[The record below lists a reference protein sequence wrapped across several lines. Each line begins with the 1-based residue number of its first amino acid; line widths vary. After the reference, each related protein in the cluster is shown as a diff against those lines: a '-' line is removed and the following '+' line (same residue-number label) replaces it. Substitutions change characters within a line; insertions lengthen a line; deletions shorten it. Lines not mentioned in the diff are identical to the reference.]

1 MCSPDRNVDGP
12 EDKERRPC
20 ASENRDRPKQ
30 GSEKASNRTKTTS
43 LYRVVCFNNPVVALE
58 KIKTLKPSL
67 IILDIMMPEMD
78 GFQVLRKI
86 RETLQTPVIM
96 LTARGDVSDK
106 IVGLELG
113 ADDYLSKPFEP
124 RELLARIQSVFRR
137 SHSPGQLIETLTF
150 EGLVINK
157 LKQEVLLNKK
167 QIVLSTTEYE
177 ALLLFAE
184 NPARTLDR
192 DFLVE
197 NLRGIRWQSYDRS
210 IDVLVSR
217 LRIKLGDTPI
227 KTNYIKTI
235 HGVGYM
241 FIGVVKNKK

>member
-1 MCSPDRNVDGP
+1 MSKIMVIDDDV
-12 EDKERRPC
+12 KL
-20 ASENRDRPKQ
+20 
-30 GSEKASNRTKTTS
+30 SNLIKDF
-43 LYRVVCFNNPVVALE
+43 LEPYKYHIVCFNNPIVALE
-58 KIKTLKPSL
+58 KIKPAKPDL

-78 GFQVLRKI
+78 GFQVLKKI
-86 RETLQTPVIM
+86 RESLQTPVIM
-96 LTARGDVSDK
+96 LTARGEVSDR

-113 ADDYLSKPFEP
+113 ADDYLPKPFEP

-137 SHSPGQLIETLTF
+137 TQSPGQLVETLLF
-150 EGLVINK
+150 DNLSINK
-157 LKQEVLLNKK
+157 LKQEVILNGSS
-167 QIVLSTTEYE
+167 IVLSTTEYE

-184 NPARTLDR
+184 NPGRELDR

-217 LRIKLGDTPI
+217 LRLKLGDTPA
-227 KTNYIKTI
+227 KTNYIKTV

-241 FIGVVKNKK
+241 FIGEPKNKK

>member
-1 MCSPDRNVDGP
+1 MSKIMVIDDDVKLSNLIKDFLGP
-12 EDKERRPC
+12 YK
-20 ASENRDRPKQ
+20 
-30 GSEKASNRTKTTS
+30 
-43 LYRVVCFNNPVVALE
+43 YHVVCFNNPVVALE
-58 KIKTLKPSL
+58 KIKPTKPDL

-86 RETLQTPVIM
+86 RERLQVPIIM
-96 LTARGDVSDK
+96 LTARGEVSDR

-137 SHSPGQLIETLTF
+137 TQSPGQLVEKLLF
-150 EGLVINK
+150 DNLSINK
-157 LKQEVLLNKK
+157 LKQEVILSGEPV
-167 QIVLSTTEYE
+167 VLSTTEYE

-184 NPARTLDR
+184 NPGRELDR

-217 LRIKLGDTPI
+217 LRLKLGDTPA
-227 KTNYIKTI
+227 KTNYIKTV
-235 HGVGYM
+235 HGIGYM
-241 FIGVVKNKK
+241 FIGEPKNKG

>member
-1 MCSPDRNVDGP
+1 MSKIMVIDDDIKLSALIKDFLEPH
-12 EDKERRPC
+12 KY
-20 ASENRDRPKQ
+20 Q
-30 GSEKASNRTKTTS
+30 
-43 LYRVVCFNNPVVALE
+43 VVCFNNPIFALK
-58 KIKTLKPSL
+58 KIKPLRPDL

-78 GFQVLRKI
+78 GFQVLRKV
-86 RETLQTPVIM
+86 RELLQTPVIM
-96 LTARGDVSDK
+96 LTARGEVSDR

-137 SHSPGQLIETLTF
+137 TQSPGQLVDTLLF
-150 EGLVINK
+150 DNLSINK
-157 LKQEVLLNKK
+157 LKQEVVLNGDSV
-167 QIVLSTTEYE
+167 VLSTTEYE

-184 NPARTLDR
+184 NPGRELDR

-217 LRIKLGDTPI
+217 LRLKLGDSPS
-227 KTNYIKTI
+227 KTNYIKTV

-241 FIGVVKNKK
+241 FIGELKNKI